1 MPRCLAG
8 TTVLAAGLVLA
19 VLLGWAMAALPRA
32 VADEVPPTAPFA
44 AVQYGTNGCIEV
56 GARDTQPK
64 PYAAADD
71 YDPADHAYPDFG
83 YDPASL
89 GFTRT
94 NGTNSCRY
102 NFRDA
107 TGTTVIGS
115 AYCVQWA
122 KGQRTG
128 TGYDPEP
135 AGGVRNAGYVQRI
148 LENYWPATNEPAVP
162 STNATVANRQRS
174 GTVAMAIHYF
184 TDGIVMPPDYQDQA
198 LYAVVQKV
206 VTDVLA
212 AGPAPAPADPTPT
225 VEGPD
230 GGDTGTL
237 IGPYTIGANA
247 TGPVTVTVENADA
260 YTDAAGTQPFTSG
273 DTLAPGGRLWLRST
287 TPATARIAA
296 TGPVTSAIGTL
307 MEGDPTYKVQ
317 SMALAGAL
325 PLPGKSARTVDIAAG
340 DPPRLASEVS
350 TAELTT
356 GQSVTDTFAVSGLT
370 GTATLTTTLYGPLP
384 PVNDSCSTV
393 DWTGTPPVA
402 HRYAPVVLTGPG
414 RTTTPEQQIDDP
426 GCYSFGATLD
436 PAVGDDVSHAPGDPL
451 ETFLARP
458 RYVPPVLSVTT
469 RASVNTARA
478 GDSVRDRITV
488 SGLPEG
494 RTLTATATLYGPLAP
509 VADGT
514 CEGVDW
520 SASGLPVADR
530 LPPLVIRSNTTYAT
544 DPVTLA
550 QPGCY
555 SFDADV
561 THDALTGGEVP
572 VGHGL
577 GLPAETVLVT
587 AAPSPSPSPTPTPTT
602 SAPATPTPATPM
614 PTPPPAPGPH
624 PSLPDTGNDRP
635 LGALAVA
642 AASFLGLGVLLVT
655 AQRRRTSVRGRG
667 DGAA

>member
-1 MPRCLAG
+1 MPRTPRCRLGA
-8 TTVLAAGLVLA
+8 TFLSAGLALA
-19 VLLGWAMAALPRA
+19 FLVGWAMAMLPKA

-64 PYAAADD
+64 PYAASDD

-94 NGTNSCRY
+94 SGTNSCRY
-102 NFRDA
+102 NFRDS

-115 AYCVQWA
+115 AYCVEWGA
-122 KGQRTG
+122 GQRTG

-135 AGGVRNAGYVQRI
+135 AGGIRNAGYVQRI

-162 STNATVANRQRS
+162 STSAKAANRERS

-184 TDGIVMPPDYQDQA
+184 TDGIVLPPDYQSAA
-198 LYAVVQKV
+198 LYEVVKKI

-225 VEGPD
+225 IEGPD

-247 TGPVTVTVENADA
+247 TGPLTVTVDNATA

-273 DTLAPGGRLWLRST
+273 ETLAPGAQLWLRSD
-287 TPATARIAA
+287 TPGAARIMV
-296 TGPVTSAIGTL
+296 TGPVTAPLGTR
-307 MEGDPTYKVQ
+307 MDGDPAYKVQ
-317 SMALAGAL
+317 SMTTTGSL
-325 PLPGKSARTVDIAAG
+325 PLQGKSARTIDIAAA

-350 TAELTT
+350 ATTLTA
-356 GQSVTDTFAVSGLT
+356 GQPVTDTFAVSGLT
-370 GTATLTTTLYGPLP
+370 GPATLAITLFGPLP
-384 PVNDSCSTV
+384 AVNDSCSTV
-393 DWTGTPPVA
+393 DWSGTPPVA
-402 HRYAPVVLTGPG
+402 RRYAPVALTGSG
-414 RTTTPEQQIDDP
+414 RTTTPEQTIDEP

-469 RASVNTARA
+469 RASAAKVQV
-478 GDSVRDRITV
+478 GGSVRDRITV
-488 SGLPEG
+488 TGLPDG
-494 RTLTATATLYGPLAP
+494 RTLTATVSLYGPLTPA
-509 VADGT
+509 ADGT
-514 CEGVDW
+514 CTGLDW
-520 SASGLPVADR
+520 SAPGIPVAKR
-530 LPPLVIRSNTTYAT
+530 LPPLVIRSNSTYAT
-544 DPVTLA
+544 GLVTLDK
-550 QPGCY
+550 PGCY
-555 SFDADV
+555 SFDAEA

-587 AAPSPSPSPTPTPTT
+587 AAPSPSPSPTPKP
-602 SAPATPTPATPM
+602 SPTPDPR
-614 PTPPPAPGPH
+614 
-624 PSLPDTGNDRP
+624 PSLPDTGDDRP

-642 AASFLGLGVLLVT
+642 AFCCLALGVLLV
-655 AQRRRTSVRGRG
+655 AGQRRWTNGHRR
-667 DGAA
+667 A